1 MKMKKIIPVSIFV
14 LLLIAAAVFLVR
26 HQRQV
31 LSAELP
37 PSAWATVIQDRTLAE
52 EETRLTRPAVAD
64 VEAMDE
70 SVLSSRLSGYVV
82 RMPLF
87 EGSRFKRGDLLATIE
102 MSQSDGSQ
110 SQGNSLKTDL
120 AAAESTLLV
129 EQDRLQR
136 SQKLYQI
143 GGVSL
148 EQVQVAEASVAAAQT
163 RVALARENL
172 RNATLVAPFNGVVAA
187 RLAQPGDI
195 VTPGKPLLR
204 VIALG
209 PQRVLVDAPE
219 TIAVR
224 GMLLNGKVY
233 PVHAWPEATTQGLR
247 RWEARVAGLMPG
259 SKVAV
264 NIVSF
269 TGKGIFIPGNCML
282 NSDGRRAD
290 LVRLPANA
298 TDKAS
303 IQSIDLLASGI
314 EGAVA
319 ISGDLAGARVACSS
333 ADVLN
338 RLAGGAPYNISG
350 AR

>member
-1 MKMKKIIPVSIFV
+1 MKMKKIIPASIFV

-26 HQRQV
+26 HQHQV
-31 LSAELP
+31 LSAEVP
-37 PSAWATVIQDRTLAE
+37 PSAWATVIQDHTLAE
-52 EETRLTRPAVAD
+52 EDTRLTRPAVAD
-64 VEAMDE
+64 VEAVDE
-70 SVLSSRLSGYVV
+70 SILSSRLSGYVV

-102 MSQSDGSQ
+102 MSQTDGNQ

-136 SQKLYQI
+136 SRELYRI

-163 RVALARENL
+163 RVTVARENL
-172 RNATLVAPFNGVVAA
+172 RNSVLVAPFDGVVAA

-195 VTPGKPLLR
+195 ATPGKPLLR
-204 VIALG
+204 VVALG
-209 PQRVLVDAPE
+209 PQRVLVDVPE
-219 TIAVR
+219 TIAV
-224 GMLLNGKVY
+224 GGLLLSGKVY
-233 PVHAWPEATTQGLR
+233 AVHPWPEATGQGLR

-259 SKVAV
+259 SKVDV
-264 NIVSF
+264 SIVSF
-269 TGKGIFIPGNCML
+269 AGKGIFVPGDCMI
-282 NSDGRRAD
+282 NNDGKRAD
-290 LVRLPANA
+290 LVRLPADGANKA
-298 TDKAS
+298 TV
-303 IQSIDLLASGI
+303 QSIDLLAAGM

-319 ISGDLAGARVACSS
+319 TSADLAGVRVACSS

-338 RLAGGAPYNISG
+338 RLAGGAPYNVSG
-350 AR
+350 AH

>member
-1 MKMKKIIPVSIFV
+1 MKLKTIIPVSIFV

-87 EGSRFKRGDLLATIE
+87 EGSRFKHGDLLATIE

-172 RNATLVAPFNGVVAA
+172 RNATLVAPFDGVVAA

-204 VIALG
+204 VVALG

-259 SKVAV
+259 SKADV

-269 TGKGIFIPGNCML
+269 AGKGIFIPGNCML

>member
-1 MKMKKIIPVSIFV
+1 MKMKKIIPVSVFV
-14 LLLIAAAVFLVR
+14 LLLIAAGVFLMR
-26 HQRQV
+26 HQHQV

-52 EETRLTRPAVAD
+52 AETRLTRPAVAD
-64 VEAMDE
+64 VEAVDE
-70 SVLSSRLSGYVV
+70 SILSSRLSGYVV

-102 MSQSDGSQ
+102 MSQTDGNQ

-148 EQVQVAEASVAAAQT
+148 EQMQVAEAAVAAAQT
-163 RVALARENL
+163 RVTVARENL
-172 RNATLVAPFNGVVAA
+172 RNATLVAPFDGVVAA

-195 VTPGKPLLR
+195 ATPGKPLLR
-204 VIALG
+204 VVALG

-219 TIAVR
+219 MIAV
-224 GMLLNGKVY
+224 GGLLLNGKMY
-233 PVHAWPEATTQGLR
+233 AVHPWPEATGQGLR

-259 SKVAV
+259 SKVDV

-269 TGKGIFIPGNCML
+269 TGKGIFIPGECMI
-282 NSDGRRAD
+282 NNDGSRAD
-290 LVRLPANA
+290 LVRLPANG
-298 TDKAS
+298 TDKATV
-303 IQSIDLLASGI
+303 QSIDLLASGI

-319 ISGDLAGARVACSS
+319 ISRDLAGVRVACSS

-350 AR
+350 VH

>member
-1 MKMKKIIPVSIFV
+1 MKMKIIIPASIFV
-14 LLLIAAAVFLVR
+14 LMLIAAAVFLVR
-26 HQRQV
+26 HQHQV

-37 PSAWATVIQDRTLAE
+37 PSAWAAVIQDHTLSE
-52 EETRLTRPAVAD
+52 VETRLTRPAVAD
-64 VEAMDE
+64 VEAVDE

-102 MSQSDGSQ
+102 MSQTDGNL

-136 SQKLYQI
+136 SRELYRI

-163 RVALARENL
+163 RVTVARENL
-172 RNATLVAPFNGVVAA
+172 RNAALVAPFDGVVAA

-195 VTPGKPLLR
+195 ATPGKPLLR
-204 VIALG
+204 IVALG

-219 TIAVR
+219 TIAVA
-224 GMLLNGKVY
+224 GLLLNGKVY
-233 PVHAWPEATTQGLR
+233 AVHPWPEATGQGLR

-259 SKVAV
+259 SKAGVS
-264 NIVSF
+264 IVSF
-269 TGKGIFIPGNCML
+269 AGKGIFIPGDCMI
-282 NSDGRRAD
+282 NNDGRRAD
-290 LVRLPANA
+290 LVRLPADG
-298 TDKAS
+298 TSKTTV
-303 IQSIDLLASGI
+303 QSIDLRAEGI

-319 ISGDLAGARVACSS
+319 ISGDLAGVRVACSS

-350 AR
+350 AH